1 MISAVRNRRGG
12 FTLLEI
18 TLVLAILVA
27 AAAIAAPM
35 FQSTMKRERLRK
47 GAQLIAADWTR
58 TRATAMEDGETQVW
72 LCEVGGSSFSKSSY
86 STSGMTTADAASA
99 VAATTSVTL
108 TSTGSDSESFGQDLP
123 YEVSVSEILVS
134 EADSVVN
141 MANTTTES
149 AGGQATVFFYPD
161 GTCSSAR
168 LTVADDEA
176 SISIIMNGMSGT
188 VRVTRAQQ
196 VQQ

>member
-1 MISAVRNRRGG
+1 MISTDRNRKRG

-18 TLVLAILVA
+18 MLVLAILVA
-27 AAAIAAPM
+27 AAAVAAPM

-47 GAQLIAADWTR
+47 GAQLIAADWAR
-58 TRATAMEDGETQVW
+58 TRATAMGEGETQVW
-72 LCEVGGSSFSKSSY
+72 LCEVGGSSYSKSSY
-86 STSGMTTADAASA
+86 SNSGMTTADAASA
-99 VAATTSVTL
+99 VASTTNVSL
-108 TSTGSDSESFGQDLP
+108 TSAGSDSDSFGQDLP
-123 YEVSVSEILVS
+123 FEVSVSEILVS

-141 MANTTTES
+141 MVETTTES

-168 LTVADDEA
+168 VTVADDTH
-176 SISIIMNGMSGT
+176 SMSIIMNGVSGT

-196 VQQ
+196 VQP